1 MISDAI
7 PWREELLRVA
17 DRLEKK
23 TIQRRW
29 TERSGFLVE
38 RDVMTSAYAIRRLLE
53 GNRISKTAARANVPV
68 ISHAPTGTRVDM
80 YNRHEIWEHY
90 DLEAGSKTQIGLRN
104 YCNQLIHSFVWSI
117 NGDEDT
123 GLFNGI
129 FAASEKDCVAQLYF
143 FPVSSIID
151 LCRRVGSEEI
161 WGANVL
167 WARDGTRYVISL
179 SREEVEAERRSRRAS
194 GTSQETRLS

>member
-23 TIQRRW
+23 AGQKRW

-53 GNRISKTAARANVPV
+53 GNRVSKTTSARQVPV

-90 DLEAGSKTQIGLRN
+90 DLEASTKTQLTLRK
-104 YCNQLIHSFVWSI
+104 YCNQLIHSFVWSTS
-117 NGDEDT
+117 GDEDS
-123 GLFNGI
+123 GLFNGV
-129 FAASEKDCVAQLYF
+129 FAASEKDCAAQLYF
-143 FPVSSIID
+143 IPVASMID
-151 LCRRVGSEEI
+151 VCRRVGSEEI

-167 WARDGTRYVISL
+167 WDKSGGRYVISMT
-179 SREEVEAERRSRRAS
+179 REEVEAERLSHAA
-194 GTSQETRLS
+194 RLNSS

>member
-7 PWREELLRVA
+7 PWRDELLRVA

-23 TIQRRW
+23 AGQKGW

-53 GNRISKTAARANVPV
+53 ANRVSRTTSAAHVPV
-68 ISHAPTGTRVDM
+68 TSHAPTGTRVDM

-90 DLEAGSKTQIGLRN
+90 DLEVGTKAQLGLRK

-117 NGDEDT
+117 SGDEDT
-123 GLFNGI
+123 GLFNGV

-143 FPVSSIID
+143 IPVGSMVD
-151 LCRRVGSEEI
+151 VCRNVGSEEI
-161 WGANVL
+161 WGSNVL
-167 WARDGTRYVISL
+167 WDKAGQGMS
-179 SREEVEAERRSRRAS
+179 SR
-194 GTSQETRLS
+194 